1 MANYRQEIEN
11 YLEYWNTIYGL
22 IAIEVIF
29 LSLYFGTIKEL
40 IKETIL
46 DISKYALNFFIPLTI
61 IVLIFLF
68 WAFKSHRVG
77 LFKKKRLTI
86 GLFFSCDDFDKI
98 IKIKKIIE
106 ACISEIEGDYKDIKI
121 KFYPINYIKNKNSLE
136 KFIARS
142 NHLIDTAF
150 FAKIKYGKTSEANET
165 IEKIQI
171 CDLLFSG
178 KFDVFSDVRIF
189 KKKISIVKDLSLR
202 NLNNDWNYIE
212 SKSFDDQ
219 DKIKHNLKDLILFY
233 SGIYLIHM
241 GHLDSSLDIMTSLKK
256 SENVSENDVVLIK
269 NGRLN
274 LILLEL
280 FSFNALREYLLNKN
294 RDEAYKILKDC
305 EVLFKNNHPYK
316 FEHSLTLSRISY
328 ELGKMNDA
336 YFYTEVA
343 ESLNKSSTAIYCNNG
358 YFGMIENNVNKVVKN
373 YKELSHT
380 YRHRGKLNF
389 VEIIEFI
396 NIHKERHPESK
407 ILFEFSIGALNLLY
421 ADEKTGITDLENV
434 KSQII
439 NDLQY
444 VELLNLINE
453 LLSKGAVKSSYFMRD
468 KKSKVNRK
476 AS

>member
-1 MANYRQEIEN
+1 M
-11 YLEYWNTIYGL
+11 
-22 IAIEVIF
+22 
-29 LSLYFGTIKEL
+29 
-40 IKETIL
+40 
-46 DISKYALNFFIPLTI
+46 
-61 IVLIFLF
+61 
-68 WAFKSHRVG
+68 
-77 LFKKKRLTI
+77 
-86 GLFFSCDDFDKI
+86 
-98 IKIKKIIE
+98 
-106 ACISEIEGDYKDIKI
+106 
-121 KFYPINYIKNKNSLE
+121 
-136 KFIARS
+136 
-142 NHLIDTAF
+142 
-150 FAKIKYGKTSEANET
+150 
-165 IEKIQI
+165 
-171 CDLLFSG
+171 
-178 KFDVFSDVRIF
+178 
-189 KKKISIVKDLSLR
+189 
-202 NLNNDWNYIE
+202 
-212 SKSFDDQ
+212 
-219 DKIKHNLKDLILFY
+219 
-233 SGIYLIHM
+233 
-241 GHLDSSLDIMTSLKK
+241 
-256 SENVSENDVVLIK
+256 
-269 NGRLN
+269 
-274 LILLEL
+274 
-280 FSFNALREYLLNKN
+280 
-294 RDEAYKILKDC
+294 
-305 EVLFKNNHPYK
+305 FKNNHPYK